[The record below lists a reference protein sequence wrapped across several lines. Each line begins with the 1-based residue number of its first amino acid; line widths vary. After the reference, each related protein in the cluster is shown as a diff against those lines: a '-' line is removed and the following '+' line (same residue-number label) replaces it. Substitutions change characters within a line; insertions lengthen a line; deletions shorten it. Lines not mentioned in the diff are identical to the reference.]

1 MDKLRLGSIVISKAG
16 HDRGDVL
23 IVTEN
28 DIERNYV
35 YLSDGKNRTVEHPKK
50 KKTKHLFVTND
61 YSSKINEILSNSQL
75 PDNAL
80 VKKELEEYKRLHF
93 KETGEC

>member
-23 IVTEN
+23 IVTEIDGDGN
-28 DIERNYV
+28 HI
-35 YLSDGKNRTVEHPKK
+35 YLADGKNRKVENPKK
-50 KKTKHLFVTND
+50 KKLKHVSVTNS
-61 YSSKINEILSNSQL
+61 YSAKVGDILALSQL